1 MHDDI
6 YDHDHPE
13 NFEIKEGEIVTEIE
27 GLEMFSLKSVGI
39 DIGSSTSHL
48 IFSHITLRRQGAS
61 LSGKFQ
67 VTNREVLYRSPIMLT
82 PYLSATRIDTEQS
95 QSIYSQCLRRRGTN
109 AGRCRHGRGH
119 HHWRSAEKRK
129 RAADCRILRQVLG
142 KIHLR
147 GRGSQPRGAA
157 RGLRLRR
164 GGSIQVRAQD
174 GSQCGHGRRHDKIFA
189 HRRRDREPNRSD

>member
-61 LSGKFQ
+61 LSGKFK

-82 PYLSATRIDTEQS
+82 PYLSATRDRYGQGQS
-95 QSIYSQCLRRRGTN
+95 VYSPRLRRGGTHT
-109 AGRCRHGRGH
+109 GRCRYRRGH
-119 HHWRSAEKRK
+119 HHWRSAKERK
-129 RAADCRILRQVLG
+129 RPADCRILRQVLW

-147 GRGSQPRGAA
+147 GCGSQPRGAA

-164 GGSIQVRAQD
+164 GGSIQVRA
-174 GSQCGHGRRHDKIFA
+174 
-189 HRRRDREPNRSD
+189 

>member
-48 IFSHITLRRQGAS
+48 IFSHITLRREGAS
-61 LSGKFQ
+61 LSGKFK

-82 PYLSATRIDTEQS
+82 PYLSATKIDTDKVNRFIHSAYEDAGLTPEDVDTGAV
-95 QSIYSQCLRRRGTN
+95 IITGEALKKEN
-109 AGRCRHGRGH
+109 APPIV
-119 HHWRSAEKRK
+119 EF
-129 RAADCRILRQVLG
+129 
-142 KIHLR
+142 
-147 GRGSQPRGAA
+147 
-157 RGLRLRR
+157 
-164 GGSIQVRAQD
+164 
-174 GSQCGHGRRHDKIFA
+174 FA
-189 HRRRDREPNRSD
+189 

>member
-48 IFSHITLRRQGAS
+48 DFLAHHLTTPGRLSLRQVQGDQPRSALS
-61 LSGKFQ
+61 LPDHADAILVGDQ
-67 VTNREVLYRSPIMLT
+67 NRYG
-82 PYLSATRIDTEQS
+82 QG
-95 QSIYSQCLRRRGTN
+95 QSIYSPRLRRGGTHT
-109 AGRCRHGRGH
+109 GRCRYRRGH
-119 HHWRSAEKRK
+119 HHWRSAKERK
-129 RAADCRILRQVLG
+129 RPADCRILRQVLW

-147 GRGSQPRGAA
+147 GCGSQPRGAA

-164 GGSIQVRAQD
+164 GGSIQVRA
-174 GSQCGHGRRHDKIFA
+174 
-189 HRRRDREPNRSD
+189 

>member
-13 NFEIKEGEIVTEIE
+13 NFVIKEGEIVTEIE

-61 LSGKFQ
+61 LSGKFK

-82 PYLSATRIDTEQS
+82 PYLSATKIDTDKVNVHS
-95 QSIYSQCLRRRGTN
+95 TPKDAGLTPKISTRGRDYHRRG
-109 AGRCRHGRGH
+109 
-119 HHWRSAEKRK
+119 AEERK
-129 RAADCRILRQVLG
+129 RAADR
-142 KIHLR
+142 
-147 GRGSQPRGAA
+147 
-157 RGLRLRR
+157 
-164 GGSIQVRAQD
+164 
-174 GSQCGHGRRHDKIFA
+174 
-189 HRRRDREPNRSD
+189 